1 MLEDTGLRDLI
12 NEQITE
18 AIDTAPYM
26 STLFSNPSVDRSHI
40 GVTSETDFY
49 LGAMWATAL
58 NLIIIKITQR
68 NKRPPTDIE
77 QMLALKTMYD
87 RAPDFKK
94 AIQNLGL

>member
-1 MLEDTGLRDLI
+1 MLEDTGLPDLI

-18 AIDTAPYM
+18 AIGTVPYM
-26 STLFSNPSVDRSHI
+26 STLFSNPTVDRSHI
-40 GVTSETDFY
+40 GVTSESDFY
-49 LGAMWATAL
+49 LGAIWATAL

-68 NKRPPTDIE
+68 YKRPPTDIE

-87 RAPDFKK
+87 IAPDFKQ